1 MTNTDTASPL
11 VHLVDDD
18 DGVRAGLALLLAS
31 VGLRSRGW
39 ADPQAFLDGFDREA
53 LGAIVLDVRMPG
65 LSGLGVLDRLH
76 AQGVDLPV
84 LLLTGH
90 ATVEMCR
97 RAFKAGAAEFLEKPV
112 HDEVLIEALQ
122 NAVRQHVKS
131 RQRNQA
137 DRHAVARYAQLTER
151 ECEVLGLIVE
161 GLTNKEIG
169 RALTLSPRTV
179 ESHRARVFAKLEVA
193 SLAHLIRQYAALV
206 DRDVGDGGGLDAPAA
221 LAVPNKA

>member
-1 MTNTDTASPL
+1 M
-11 VHLVDDD
+11 
-18 DGVRAGLALLLAS
+18 
-31 VGLRSRGW
+31 
-39 ADPQAFLDGFDREA
+39 
-53 LGAIVLDVRMPG
+53 
-65 LSGLGVLDRLH
+65 
-76 AQGVDLPV
+76 
-84 LLLTGH
+84 
-90 ATVEMCR
+90 
-97 RAFKAGAAEFLEKPV
+97 
-112 HDEVLIEALQ
+112 
-122 NAVRQHVKS
+122 RQHVKS

>member
-97 RAFKAGAAEFLEKPV
+97 RAFKAGAIEFLEKPV
-112 HDEVLIEALQ
+112 DDERLIEA
-122 NAVRQHVKS
+122 
-131 RQRNQA
+131 
-137 DRHAVARYAQLTER
+137 
-151 ECEVLGLIVE
+151 VL
-161 GLTNKEIG
+161 
-169 RALTLSPRTV
+169 
-179 ESHRARVFAKLEVA
+179 
-193 SLAHLIRQYAALV
+193 
-206 DRDVGDGGGLDAPAA
+206 
-221 LAVPNKA
+221 